1 MFMIDE
7 KFCKTFE
14 YIADEYDEDGV
25 LCYIVTILM
34 YKVDN
39 CITSKNIFSFKYY
52 FSGYIEF
59 DKLPNSPITVYNS
72 GVVALI
78 RHLKRCANNFKN
90 GSFSN
95 YAIKDSII
103 NYIIEIFKDDPIFK
117 ISNIISIDK
126 TFDELESCFKFDKIS
141 ITYPEDLNTTKV
153 PHVSIEF
160 KYPLDNNNDNTCY
173 IHKISI
179 VDMFFRV
186 IYFDN
191 KRHCISSYI
200 MDTFILPVLDILSS
214 KSDNKID
221 ELVDYLIP
229 HLATDAKTFSFESM

>member
-1 MFMIDE
+1 MFMIGE
-7 KFCKTFE
+7 KFCKTFG

-25 LCYIVTILM
+25 LCDIVTMLIR
-34 YKVDN
+34 KGDN
-39 CITSKNIFSFKYY
+39 CITSKKIFRFKYY

-59 DKLPNSPITVYNS
+59 DKLPNSSITIYNS

-78 RHLKRCANNFKN
+78 RHLKRCANYFKN
-90 GSFSN
+90 GSFSD

-103 NYIIEIFKDDPIFK
+103 NYIIEIFKDDPNFK

-126 TFDELESCFKFDKIS
+126 TFDELEPCFKFDKIS
-141 ITYPEDLNTTKV
+141 IVYPEDLNTAKV

-160 KYPLDNNNDNTCY
+160 KYQLDNNNDNTCY

-179 VDMFFRV
+179 TDMFFRV
-186 IYFDN
+186 VYFDN
-191 KRHCISSYI
+191 KRRCISSYI

-221 ELVDYLIP
+221 ELVDYLTP
-229 HLATDAKTFSFESM
+229 HLATAAKTFSFESI

>member
-1 MFMIDE
+1 MFMIGE

-25 LCYIVTILM
+25 LCYIVTMLM
-34 YKVDN
+34 CKGDN
-39 CITSKNIFSFKYY
+39 CITNKKIFSFKYY

-78 RHLKRCANNFKN
+78 RHLKRCANYFKN
-90 GSFSN
+90 GSFSD

-126 TFDELESCFKFDKIS
+126 TFDELEQSFKFDKIS

-153 PHVSIEF
+153 PYVSIEF

-191 KRHCISSYI
+191 KHRCISPYI

-214 KSDNKID
+214 KSDNKLD
-221 ELVDYLIP
+221 ELVDYLTP
-229 HLATDAKTFSFESM
+229 YLAIAAKTFSFESV